1 MRGAKL
7 LPKPGGKS
15 LVISLTSYGNDGA
28 PAGGFE
34 WEGVTAPLSSH
45 RIFMRDQFQ
54 HWYLGP
60 ILDFSKSYA
69 DTLAQIRLFISENNI
84 DRVGLI
90 GSSMGGFAA
99 MKLGSDL
106 SADLVLAFAP
116 QTCLVPAWRERAIDQ
131 RWPLKMSEIAS
142 IGYDGLDIRTAYL
155 LNAPR
160 STVVFYDATFHVD
173 RQHANHV
180 AGLSG
185 VELVET
191 QGGHHVATPLAR
203 LGEITRRLLSFEAL
217 TPSP

>member
-1 MRGAKL
+1 MRGARFQ
-7 LPKPGGKS
+7 PSQGSRS
-15 LVISLTSYGNDGA
+15 LVICLTSYGNDGA

-34 WEGVTAPLSSH
+34 WEGVTSTLSSH
-45 RIFMRDQFQ
+45 RIFLRDQCQ

-60 ILDFSKSYA
+60 ILDFSSCYT
-69 DTLAQIRLFISENNI
+69 DTLAQLRRYISEHSI
-84 DRVGLI
+84 DRVALI

-99 MKLGSDL
+99 MKIGSDL

-116 QTCLVPAWRERAIDQ
+116 QTCLIPAWRERAIDQ
-131 RWPLKMSEIAS
+131 RWPLKMSEIEV

-155 LNAPR
+155 LNAPK
-160 STVVFYDATFHVD
+160 STVIFYDQSLHVD

-185 VELVET
+185 VELAVT
-191 QGGHHVATPLAR
+191 QGGHHVATPLAK
-203 LGEITRRLLSFEAL
+203 LGEITRRLLTFEAL